1 MRRKREKI
9 PSRRER
15 LMAITKSLEQYI
27 TLDIASLTDE
37 EKQKFYNLE
46 FNLIE
51 LFEEIDNWRGG
62 IEDTNLRYTIKF
74 DIIDECANNLE
85 LLIEQMEYFI
95 EDFKKGK
102 NIKQVE
108 WETFEVKAEEIVW
121 PGLF

>member
-37 EKQKFYNLE
+37 EKQKFYDLE

-62 IEDTNLRYTIKF
+62 IEDTNLRYTMKF

-85 LLIEQMEYFI
+85 LLLEEMEHFMN
-95 EDFKKGK
+95 EFKKGI
-102 NIKQVE
+102 NIKLIE